1 MKIDIKEP
9 SPQRPNDQSNRF
21 NNSLFKNGRPLGYYR
36 KRSCVYN
43 SNGIFC
49 GQVGNSLATS
59 CSSCD
64 KINDPTRNCVG
75 NNTCCSN
82 ERCSRRMTTP
92 NGLSPYI
99 DVSAYEVDNGIITKR
114 QPIPQVKTI
123 TAPRFVYNSSTTY
136 RKQPY
141 SYSITEMI
149 RNQKSSYKEEQK
161 KINYRVG
168 CNCKD
173 NIPVCI
179 NGCKTT

>member
-9 SPQRPNDQSNRF
+9 SPQRQNDLTERF
-21 NNSLFKNGRPLGYYR
+21 DNKLFKHGRPLGYYR

-43 SNGIFC
+43 KDGIFC
-49 GQVGNSLATS
+49 GQVGDTLQTS

-82 ERCSRRMTTP
+82 ERCSRRMTNA

-99 DVSAYEVDNGIITKR
+99 DVSAYEIENGIITKR

-123 TAPRFVYNSSTTY
+123 TAKRSVYNNSNTY
-136 RKQPY
+136 RKQAY

-161 KINYRVG
+161 KINYRVS
-168 CNCKD
+168 CNCTD
-173 NIPVCI
+173 NIPGCI
-179 NGCKTT
+179 NGCN